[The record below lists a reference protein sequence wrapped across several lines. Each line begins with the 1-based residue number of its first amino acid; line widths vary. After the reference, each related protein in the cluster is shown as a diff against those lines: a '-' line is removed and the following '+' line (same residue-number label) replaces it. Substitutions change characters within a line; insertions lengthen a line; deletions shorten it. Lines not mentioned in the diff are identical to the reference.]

1 MTNPTPRRWTE
12 AEALRI
18 LIRLA
23 PNVWSSD
30 VLVQR
35 AAELRGRE
43 IQLMTAE
50 LGRGQEPTGAAIG
63 KDDRDVIVVQAGEH
77 GARRDL
83 IIAHELGHLLL
94 GHVDDLRAAGQVAG
108 DVMLCRKRYS
118 TDNERAAET
127 LATRLAAYRA
137 RSLDV
142 DDSPAGRVSDFMR

>member
-50 LGRGQEPTGAAIG
+50 LGPARNQ
-63 KDDRDVIVVQAGEH
+63 QARPS
-77 GARRDL
+77 AKTT
-83 IIAHELGHLLL
+83 A
-94 GHVDDLRAAGQVAG
+94 
-108 DVMLCRKRYS
+108 M
-118 TDNERAAET
+118 
-127 LATRLAAYRA
+127 
-137 RSLDV
+137 
-142 DDSPAGRVSDFMR
+142 

>member
-1 MTNPTPRRWTE
+1 M
-12 AEALRI
+12 
-18 LIRLA
+18 
-23 PNVWSSD
+23 
-30 VLVQR
+30 
-35 AAELRGRE
+35 
-43 IQLMTAE
+43 
-50 LGRGQEPTGAAIG
+50 
-63 KDDRDVIVVQAGEH
+63 IVVQAGEH